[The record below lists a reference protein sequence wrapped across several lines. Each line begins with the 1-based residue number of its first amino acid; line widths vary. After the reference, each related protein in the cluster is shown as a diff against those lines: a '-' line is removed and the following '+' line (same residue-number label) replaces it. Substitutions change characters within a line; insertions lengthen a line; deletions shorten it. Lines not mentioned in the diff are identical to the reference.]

1 MAPLQDQLDEIMA
14 RTRELV
20 QPDKLAASEQ
30 LIAELFVS
38 GIEDKIL
45 PVGAQAPSFELV
57 ESTGRVARSED
68 LLALGPLVVKFFRG
82 RWCPYCVTEMEAWEK
97 LYPELRERN
106 ALLVAISPQ
115 LPRQND
121 FMAGRHGL
129 PFALLSDPGCTLAK
143 QFGLVYTIPESM
155 RDYYQ
160 SLYIDLEFINGE
172 SSWKLPLPAT
182 YLIGQDSKVL
192 YAEAYADFRVRPEP
206 AEVLAAL
213 DLALG
218 R

>member
-1 MAPLQDQLDEIMA
+1 MTNLQDQLDEIMA

-30 LIAELFVS
+30 LIADLFAS

-45 PVGAQAPSFELV
+45 PVGAQAPGFELV
-57 ESTGRVARSED
+57 ESTGRMARSED
-68 LLALGPLVVKFFRG
+68 LLALGPLLVKFFRG

-129 PFALLSDPGCTLAK
+129 PFALLSDPGCTLAE

-182 YLIGQDSKVL
+182 YLIGQDGKVL